1 MIDRGYCCCSSRRTT
16 VIFVL
21 TFLFAFLAFT
31 FHSAAKYVS
40 KYDTRSIDA
49 LTFEAPR
56 RRRDFKLV
64 RATETH
70 VIDDKKNIQESDQQ
84 GAADR
89 CAWTQDKIVFSRCD
103 LQILFK
109 RLIARVPFMYAH
121 FNDGELLAMKNEE
134 GHTDRGMQ
142 KMSSDLKK
150 YMTQAF
156 HREAPGLIFGYPCV
170 QEFRNDNEFANA
182 ELGNSTVERTIATL
196 FINSNYM
203 DARLLLLTYIRHNP
217 DRGVHMVVSDN
228 SDMTL
233 FENKTGIHSTSVTK
247 IPGWNA
253 FPTGYNDNIN
263 NTQHHKPGDLVIICA
278 GPLGRI
284 LAVEWFLQRP
294 LTTYLELGSFF
305 DYDLQGKS
313 FGANYYD
320 RDGSQPHCGE
330 TTQIQTSLLLE
341 LIESKPLI

>member
-1 MIDRGYCCCSSRRTT
+1 MI
-16 VIFVL
+16 FLL
-21 TFLFAFLAFT
+21 TFLAAFLALSL
-31 FHSAAKYVS
+31 HNAAKYFS

-49 LTFEAPR
+49 LTFEAPSSHGANEIIA
-56 RRRDFKLV
+56 K
-64 RATETH
+64 AETY
-70 VIDDKKNIQESDQQ
+70 IFDKEKEMKKPDQQ
-84 GAADR
+84 GADDR
-89 CAWTQDKIVFSRCD
+89 CDWTQDKIVFSRCD
-103 LQILFK
+103 LQLLFK

-121 FNDGELLAMKNEE
+121 FNDGELLAMKHDE

-156 HREAPGLIFGYPCV
+156 HREAPGLVFGYPCV
-170 QEFRNDNEFANA
+170 QEFRSDNEFASA

-233 FENKTGIHSTSVTK
+233 FENRTGIHPTSVTK

-253 FPTGYNDNIN
+253 FPMGYNDNIN
-263 NTQHHKPGDLVIICA
+263 NTQHHKPEDIVIICA

-284 LAVEWFLQRP
+284 LAVEWFLQRS

-313 FGANYYD
+313 FGADYYD
-320 RDGSQPHCGE
+320 RDGSQSHCGE
-330 TTQIQTSLLLE
+330 TTQIQTALLLE
-341 LIESKPLI
+341 LIESNHQYEH

>member
-1 MIDRGYCCCSSRRTT
+1 MI
-16 VIFVL
+16 FLL
-21 TFLFAFLAFT
+21 TFLVAFLAFS
-31 FHSAAKYVS
+31 FHNAAKYFS

-49 LTFEAPR
+49 LTFEAPTR
-56 RRRDFKLV
+56 LGADEII
-64 RATETH
+64 AANEAH
-70 VIDDKKNIQESDQQ
+70 NIIDKKENIKISDQQ

-89 CAWTQDKIVFSRCD
+89 CDWTQDKIVFSRCD

-109 RLIARVPFMYAH
+109 RLIVRVPFMYAH

-156 HREAPGLIFGYPCV
+156 HREAPGLVFGYPCV

-182 ELGNSTVERTIATL
+182 ELQNSTVERTIATL

-233 FENKTGIHSTSVTK
+233 FENRTGIHPTSVTK
-247 IPGWNA
+247 NA

-263 NTQHHKPGDLVIICA
+263 NTQHHKPGDIVIICA

-284 LAVEWFLQRP
+284 LAVEWFLQHNE
-294 LTTYLELGSFF
+294 TTYLELGSFF

-320 RDGSQPHCGE
+320 MDGSQPHCGE
-330 TTQIQTSLLLE
+330 TTQIQTALLLE
-341 LIESKPLI
+341 LIESKPLNELND